1 MAYREARWTTAFVGG
16 MFVAASL
23 IGCTAP
29 RPAMT
34 QETVSPSAAAVTSP
48 SFADQFPYLPTAGAT
63 LATATFAG
71 SGSCPS
77 GPVRIVVTSAL
88 GIEVRVPGASAT
100 TDGDT
105 FFLSTSRLGA
115 DSGLPVSVVGD
126 EQLGAGIGQE
136 AHADPTG
143 ETVFPLV
150 REMRADRGDFSYFHS
165 IRCETYD
172 GGLVEQALLTW
183 KQAPFF
189 SSIHPVDSGSR
200 PHARGKAVVKAGVL
214 TLYDIAAD
222 DTLDSV
228 ASRFG
233 VRPVELL
240 YINPSLGYN
249 APQLLAGDALNLDP
263 RIR

>member
-1 MAYREARWTTAFVGG
+1 MAYQGARWTTAIIGG

-23 IGCTAP
+23 VGCTAP

-34 QETVSPSAAAVTSP
+34 QATVSPSAAAVTST

-88 GIEVRVPGASAT
+88 GFEVRVPGTSAA

-105 FFLSTSRLGA
+105 FFLSTSRIGGE
-115 DSGLPVSVVGD
+115 SGLPVSVVGD
-126 EQLGAGIGQE
+126 EQLGAGIGQ
-136 AHADPTG
+136 AAYADPEG

-165 IRCETYD
+165 IRCESLD
-172 GGLVEQALLTW
+172 GELAEQASLTW

-200 PHARGKAVVKAGVL
+200 QYARGKAVVKAGVL
-214 TLYDIAAD
+214 TLYDIVAG
-222 DTLDSV
+222 DTLD
-228 ASRFG
+228 AIATRFG

-249 APQLLAGDALNLDP
+249 APRLLDGDALNLDP

>member
-1 MAYREARWTTAFVGG
+1 MKHST
-16 MFVAASL
+16 
-23 IGCTAP
+23 P
-29 RPAMT
+29 D
-34 QETVSPSAAAVTSP
+34 PSTAAVSST

-71 SGSCPS
+71 AGICPS

-88 GIEVRVPGASAT
+88 GIEVRVPGTSAA

-115 DSGLPVSVVGD
+115 GSGLPVSVVPD

-136 AHADPTG
+136 AYADPTG

-165 IRCETYD
+165 IRCETHD
-172 GGLVEQALLTW
+172 GELVERALLTW

-200 PHARGKAVVKAGVL
+200 PHARGKVVVKAGVL
-214 TLYDIAAD
+214 RLYDIAFD
-222 DTLDSV
+222 DTLD
-228 ASRFG
+228 AIATRFG

-249 APQLLAGDALNLDP
+249 APQLLDGDALNLDT